1 MHDKSDNEL
10 VLEVQTGKIS
20 SYEPLVNRYQQRL
33 FWFVNRI
40 VFNEHDAK
48 DVVQETFIHVYKHI
62 DRFDVTRSF
71 SSYIYAIAKNEAITL
86 LRKRKPHVSIDK
98 LEIVD
103 DRDTPFQELIR
114 LGDKELVV
122 QAIKKL
128 EPKYKNVIR
137 LYYFDE
143 LSYEEIGRKLKI
155 PINTVRTLLRRGK
168 TQLKQYIE
176 YEKN

>member
-1 MHDKSDNEL
+1 MHDKSDNQL
-10 VLEVQTGKIS
+10 VSEVQTGKIS
-20 SYEPLVNRYQQRL
+20 SYEPLVSRYQQRL
-33 FWFVNRI
+33 FWFANRI

-62 DRFDVTRSF
+62 DQFDVTRSF

-86 LRKRKPHVSIDK
+86 LRKKKPGVSIDK

-103 DRDTPFQELIR
+103 THDTPDQELIR
-114 LGDKELVV
+114 SADKELIE
-122 QAIKKL
+122 QALSKL
-128 EPKYKNVIR
+128 ESKYQHVIR

-143 LSYEEIGRKLKI
+143 LSYEEIGKKLEI

-168 TQLKQYIE
+168 VQLKKHIQI
-176 YEKN
+176 